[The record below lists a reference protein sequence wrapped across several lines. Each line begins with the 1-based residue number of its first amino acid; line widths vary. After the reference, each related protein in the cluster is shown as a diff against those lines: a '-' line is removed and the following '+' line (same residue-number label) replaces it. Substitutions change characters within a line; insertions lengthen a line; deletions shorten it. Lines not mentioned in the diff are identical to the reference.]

1 MNRYRRL
8 PLQKLYNCRD
18 LGGYP
23 TLDGKCTKFGI
34 FLRSEA
40 PCELPREDLEFLLDY
55 GVTGTVD
62 LRSQGERLARPNE
75 LAGRVSYYPVTLV
88 HKAAVYGDD
97 SQRQEDFDWGRQY
110 RRMAE
115 DNPAFF
121 REILPL
127 CLKEPG
133 ALLFHCTTGKDRTGL
148 LSCVLLSIAGVS
160 KEDIA
165 ADYCVSQL
173 YLGPV
178 YEKMKNGKM
187 KLGVQPGGSPTRI
200 PDGGSQRFFETPAQA
215 MLDLIDGL
223 ERDYGGVVDFVRS
236 CGVEEEI
243 ILALRRKLAG

>member
-8 PLQKLYNCRD
+8 PLQNCTTAGTWGLSHPGRQVHQIRHFSPVR
-18 LGGYP
+18 G
-23 TLDGKCTKFGI
+23 
-34 FLRSEA
+34 

-55 GVTGTVD
+55 GVTGTAD
-62 LRSQGERLARPNE
+62 LRSQGSGWPGPTNRRGAVRLPPGDPDHRAA
-75 LAGRVSYYPVTLV
+75 AG
-88 HKAAVYGDD
+88 GGD

-178 YEKMKNGKM
+178 YEKMK
-187 KLGVQPGGSPTRI
+187 TAR
-200 PDGGSQRFFETPAQA
+200 
-215 MLDLIDGL
+215 
-223 ERDYGGVVDFVRS
+223 
-236 CGVEEEI
+236 
-243 ILALRRKLAG
+243 